1 MAGDDWLFGTGW
13 CATPTTASLYV
24 VLQTAAGEDAAL
36 NLFLLVRNALFCRGV
51 DGEQEEEKIIGR
63 IPAGCNFGMGE
74 GRRLFGQTNYF
85 ILFFFFPDST
95 SCILAASQA
104 EVSTDFV
111 TLIQEVAG
119 NYSVTGLYR
128 VGMVLFSEKRKTGD
142 GVRRRAG

>member
-1 MAGDDWLFGTGW
+1 M
-13 CATPTTASLYV
+13 V
-24 VLQTAAGEDAAL
+24 VWANQY
-36 NLFLLVRNALFCRGV
+36 FL
-51 DGEQEEEKIIGR
+51 
-63 IPAGCNFGMGE
+63 
-74 GRRLFGQTNYF
+74 
-85 ILFFFFPDST
+85 FFPDST
-95 SCILAASQA
+95 SCILAAPQA